1 MPLYQYDAFN
11 RRGGRVS
18 GTIDATSLQNAKE
31 LLKGQGLMPVKIG
44 EMASD
49 LSGGFSLKSL
59 FERQIELKTVILFT
73 RQLAVLLKSAVPL
86 LQALELLTEQFDGK
100 FKRILINTKDCLK
113 SGESFSN
120 QLAKYPTVFS
130 NVYVQLV
137 KAGEASGKLDPILER
152 LSDYLEKSADTKKRI
167 KKAMAYPIMMLSFAG
182 VVVVGMLTGLVPKL
196 SGMFDKM
203 GKKLPLPTQI
213 LVTSSNFLI
222 AHYVIIIIFM
232 IGAGLL
238 FSYWKSTAAGKY
250 KIDDLLLRFPL
261 TAYFSRTKAV
271 VQFSKTLGMLL
282 ESGVNLSEAL
292 DIVCNIVDNK
302 VLTQKLLNA
311 RDKIIKEGKIA
322 AYLRETGIFPN
333 IASYMISTGE
343 QSGKLAEML
352 LSVGNDYDNELT
364 ELTDSL
370 TAKISPIMTLVMGAI
385 VAFMVMAIFLPMMSM
400 SDLAGI

>member
-1 MPLYQYDAFN
+1 MALYQYDAFN

-31 LLKGQGLMPVKIG
+31 LLKGQGLMPVKIS
-44 EMASD
+44 EISSD
-49 LSGGFSLKSL
+49 MSGQFTFKSL
-59 FERQIELKTVILFT
+59 FERPIELKTIILFT
-73 RQLAVLLKSAVPL
+73 KQLAVLLRSAVPL

-100 FKRILINTKDCLK
+100 FKRILISTKDGIK
-113 SGESFSN
+113 SGEPFSKE
-120 QLAKYPTVFS
+120 LGKYPTVFS
-130 NVYVQLV
+130 NVYIQLV

-152 LSDYLEKSADTKKRI
+152 LSDYLEKAEATKKRI

-182 VVVVGMLTGLVPKL
+182 VVVVGMLTGLVPKFK
-196 SGMFDKM
+196 GMFDQM
-203 GKKLPLPTQI
+203 GQSLPLPTQI
-213 LVTSSNFLI
+213 LMVTSDFLMGHYFLI
-222 AHYVIIIIFM
+222 LTFM
-232 IGAGLL
+232 IGGGIL
-238 FSYWKSTAAGKY
+238 FSYWKSTASGKY
-250 KIDDLLLRFPL
+250 TIDELLLRFPL
-261 TAYFSRTKAV
+261 TSYFSRTKAV

-322 AYLRETGIFPN
+322 TYLRETGIFPS

-352 LSVGNDYDNELT
+352 MTVGNDYDNELT

-370 TAKISPIMTLVMGAI
+370 TSKIAPIMTLVMGVVI
-385 VAFMVMAIFLPMMSM
+385 VFIVLSIFLPIMSLG
-400 SDLAGI
+400 DLAGI